1 MNSVTNSTQN
11 GLPHDSN
18 MKDSKNFNL
27 LIKESLK
34 IARDEPIINK
44 TIKSLSIF
52 NSYDYALMKQGEN
65 STKIKMDLS

>member
-34 IARDEPIINK
+34 IARDEPIFNK

>member
-11 GLPHDSN
+11 GLPRDSN

-34 IARDEPIINK
+34 IARDEPIFNK

>member
-34 IARDEPIINK
+34 IARDEPIFNK
-44 TIKSLSIF
+44 PIKSLSIF

-65 STKIKMDLS
+65 STKIKMDFS

>member
-1 MNSVTNSTQN
+1 MNSVTSSTQN